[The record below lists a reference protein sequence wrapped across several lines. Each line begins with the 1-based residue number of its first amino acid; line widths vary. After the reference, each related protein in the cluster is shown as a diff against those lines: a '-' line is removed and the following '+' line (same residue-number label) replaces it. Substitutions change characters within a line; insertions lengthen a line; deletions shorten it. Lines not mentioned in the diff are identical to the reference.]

1 MSEAKE
7 GVKFGNLSI
16 TISCKEACVLTDSDG
31 NVLARIFVR
40 QNGYTHKAPIIIQAP
55 VSVRVA
61 REPAPQIRVSGVAGT
76 RTVEKTE
83 PGVNGR

>member
-7 GVKFGNLSI
+7 GVKFGNLSL

-40 QNGYTHKAPIIIQAP
+40 QNGYTPKAPIIIQAP

-61 REPAPQIRVSGVAGT
+61 REPAPQRVSGVAGT

-83 PGVNGR
+83 SGING